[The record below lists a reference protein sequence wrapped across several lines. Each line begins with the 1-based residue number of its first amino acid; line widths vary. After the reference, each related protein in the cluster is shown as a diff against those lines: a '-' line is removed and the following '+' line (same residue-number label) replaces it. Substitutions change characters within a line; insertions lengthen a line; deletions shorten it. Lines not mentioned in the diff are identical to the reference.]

1 MATSEVM
8 QPLLNGLE
16 RLSSPDIVD
25 DGPELSEI
33 SSQKDTGTY
42 YTPEAVVSTLVRW
55 VVRAEADRLLDPSCG
70 DGRFVACH
78 TNSVGIE
85 RDLQAA
91 TTAKRRAPLA
101 QIYRS
106 DFFAWASDTDERFEC
121 AAGNPPFIR
130 YQTFNGPLRARALRL
145 CRSLGA
151 QFSGLT
157 SSWAP
162 FLVATA
168 SLLRRGG
175 RLAFVVPAEI
185 GHAPYAAPL
194 LEFLASHFDAVQIIA
209 IRDKLFPKLS
219 EDCWL
224 LYADGFRGATSE
236 VRFTSVDQFTPSPR
250 PPGSGIRISLNE
262 WRNSWN
268 CRLRPF
274 LLSRHVR
281 SLYQQAVGHPGSRR
295 FGMMASV
302 GIGYVSGANDFFHLR
317 PSEAVRWQIPAYF
330 LHPSVRKSRMLPPRR
345 LTGTSIDRW
354 RRLDEPMLLLRIRK
368 NDTVPKSVQRYLD
381 TEAGRRA
388 RTTYKCRTRHP
399 WYSVPDV
406 KIPDFFLTYMSGRA
420 PHLVRN
426 SSAASCTN
434 TVHAVHV
441 HDKKLLRWLTLIWEA
456 SFVRLSCEIE
466 GHPLGGGML
475 KLEPREAARVL
486 LPDAS
491 LLPALSGTEVEDS
504 LVTLRTWRHYATGE

>member
-1 MATSEVM
+1 MAAPAVL
-8 QPLLNGLE
+8 QPLLDGLE
-16 RLSSPDIVD
+16 PLPPHDIVD
-25 DGPELSEI
+25 EGPELSAS
-33 SSQKDTGTY
+33 SSQKDTGAY

-55 VVRAEADRLLDPSCG
+55 AVRAEADRLLDPSCG

-78 TNSVGIE
+78 SNSVGIE
-85 RDLQAA
+85 RDVRAA

-101 QIYRS
+101 RIYRS
-106 DFFAWASDTDERFEC
+106 DFFAWATDTDERFEC

-130 YQTFNGPLRARALRL
+130 YQTFNGPLRARALSL

-151 QFSGLT
+151 PFSGLT

-168 SLLRRGG
+168 SLLRQGG

-194 LEFLASHFDAVQIIA
+194 LEFFASHFDTVQIIA

-224 LYADGFRGATSE
+224 LYADGFGGATSD
-236 VRFTSVDQFTPSPR
+236 VRFTFVDHFIPSPR
-250 PPGSGIRISLNE
+250 PPGNGTRIALNE
-262 WRNSWN
+262 WRNGWN

-274 LLSRHVR
+274 LLSSDVR
-281 SLYQQAVGHPGSRR
+281 SLYQQALGHPGSRR
-295 FGMMASV
+295 FGMVASV

-317 PSEAVRWQIPAYF
+317 PSEAARWQIPADF

-345 LTGTSIDRW
+345 LTSTSIDRW
-354 RRLDEPMLLLRIRK
+354 HRLDEPMLLLRIRK
-368 NDTVPKSVQRYLD
+368 SDTVPKSVQRYLD

-406 KIPDFFLTYMSGRA
+406 RTPDFFLTYMSGRT

-426 SSAASCTN
+426 LSSASCTN

-441 HDKKLLRWLTLIWEA
+441 HDKRLLRWLTLIWEM

-504 LVTLRTWRHYATGE
+504 LVLLRTWRHYATGE